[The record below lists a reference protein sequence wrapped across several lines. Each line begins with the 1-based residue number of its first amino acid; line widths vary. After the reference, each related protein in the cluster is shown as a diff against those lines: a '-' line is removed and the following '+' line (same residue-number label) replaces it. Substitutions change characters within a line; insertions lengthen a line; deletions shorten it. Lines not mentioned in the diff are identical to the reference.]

1 MSNIPDYLIEQTE
14 KSIRDRMFQNL
25 PSDLDKT
32 EGSYIW
38 DALSP
43 AAIELA
49 QAAIWAQEVLRRGF
63 AGTSFGPYLDLRCA
77 EHGVIR
83 RPAVEATGKVKF
95 LGKVG
100 SVIGKGTRVAT
111 PADANTNTP
120 SLEFQTTSEV
130 TLVLDSNSGNGTGY
144 AGIKAVEAGSAGN
157 VPGGSI
163 NVLISPVSGV
173 SSVIN
178 EAATTGG
185 LDIEEDSSLLARF
198 LQKVRSTSAGGNK
211 ADYINWTMEVP
222 GVGGVTVVPVRDG
235 PGTVSI
241 AILNNNKGPANQ
253 ALVDE
258 VQKYIAPPWINEFQA
273 EDMPRE
279 GNGVTQD
286 EALVDDLYHSVKMVY
301 DPNLNGAITHLL
313 TPDSDLPVLQ
323 QPGIWQARV
332 TVKVDNNSND
342 TANLL
347 QIGVWNLSTGTWA
360 KTTLNGTDDAVATFK
375 ASQLKT
381 VFSEKNVEFYWN
393 GRDLIEFRAARL
405 AEDQTGILWVDQ
417 VQYRSTFSMDTG
429 DGKAPVGARV
439 TVQSAKAILINVSAN
454 IKVAAGY
461 NNDSVKAGVIQNIE
475 TYIKSLAFVDDNDVR
490 YARICNAILDAPGIE
505 DYSEPKVNGGT
516 ANIAVGMQEVAVI
529 GVVTLTCY
537 Q

>member
-1 MSNIPDYLIEQTE
+1 MSIIPDYLSEQSE

-25 PSDLDKT
+25 PTDLDKT

-63 AGTSFGPYLDLRCA
+63 AGTTFGPYLDLRCA

-83 RPAVEATGKVKF
+83 RSAVEAISKVKF
-95 LGKVG
+95 IGTVG
-100 SVIGKGTRVAT
+100 VIIPKGTRVAT
-111 PADANTNTP
+111 PADPNTNTP
-120 SLEFQTTSEV
+120 SLEFQTTSEI

-144 AGIKAVEAGSAGN
+144 AGIKAVEPGSSGN

-163 NVLISPVSGV
+163 NVLVLPVSGV

-185 LDIEEDSSLLARF
+185 LDIEEDSLLFARF

-241 AILNNNKGPANQ
+241 AILKNDKGPANQ
-253 ALVDE
+253 ELVDE
-258 VQKYIAPPWINEFQA
+258 VQKYIAPPWINDFQA

-279 GNGVTQD
+279 GNGVTKD
-286 EALVDDLYHSVKMVY
+286 ETLVDDLYHSVKMVY
-301 DPNLNGAITHLL
+301 DPNLSGAITHLL

-332 TVKVDNNSND
+332 TVKVDNSNN

-347 QIGVWNLSTGTWA
+347 QIGVWNLSTGAWA
-360 KTTLNGTDDAVATFK
+360 KTTLNGTQDAAVIFK
-375 ASQLKT
+375 ASELAT
-381 VFSEKNVEFYWN
+381 VFSEKNMEFYWN

-405 AEDQTGILWVDQ
+405 AEDQTSILWVDR

-429 DGKAPVGARV
+429 DGKAPVGAKV
-439 TVQSAKAILINVSAN
+439 TVQSAKAILVNVSAN
-454 IKVAAGY
+454 IKIAAGY
-461 NNDSVKAGVIQNIE
+461 NNDSVKAAVIQNIE

-505 DYSEPKVNGGT
+505 DYNEPKVNGGT
-516 ANIAVGMQEVAVI
+516 SNIPVGMQEVAVL

>member
-1 MSNIPDYLIEQTE
+1 MANIPDYLSEQTE
-14 KSIRDRMFQNL
+14 KTIRDRMFQNL

-63 AGTSFGPYLDLRCA
+63 AGTTFGPYLDLRCA

-83 RPAVEATGKVKF
+83 RPAVNAGGRIKFTGTA
-95 LGKVG
+95 GA
-100 SVIGKGTRVAT
+100 IIPKGTRVAT
-111 PADANTNTP
+111 PADLNTNT
-120 SLEFQTTSEV
+120 SSIEFQTVSEL
-130 TLVLDSNSGNGTGY
+130 TLAADSGGNGVGY
-144 AGIKAVEAGSAGN
+144 IEIEAVEASSGGN
-157 VPGGSI
+157 VPAGSI
-163 NVLISPVSGV
+163 NVLIAPVAGV
-173 SSVIN
+173 GGVIN
-178 EAATTGG
+178 EAATSGG
-185 LDIEEDSSLLARF
+185 LDIEEDSLLLARF

-241 AILNNNKGPANQ
+241 AILKGDKGPADQ
-253 ALVDE
+253 ELVDR
-258 VQKYIAPPWINEFQA
+258 VQNYIAPPWINDYQA
-273 EDMPRE
+273 ENMARE
-279 GNGVTQD
+279 GNGVATD
-286 EALVDDLYHSVKMVY
+286 ETLADDLYHSVRMLY
-301 DPNLNGAITHLL
+301 DPNLTGTITHAL
-313 TPDSDLPVLQ
+313 TPDTGSPVLQ
-323 QPGIWQARV
+323 QPGVWQARV
-332 TVKVDNNSND
+332 NVKADNNHG

-347 QIGVWNLSTGTWA
+347 QIGIWNLSTGTWS
-360 KTTLNGTDDAVATFK
+360 KTTLNSTQDATAVFRANDLT
-375 ASQLKT
+375 T
-381 VFSEKNVEFYWN
+381 VFSNKIVEFYWN
-393 GRDLIEFRAARL
+393 GRDLIELKIIRL
-405 AEDQTGILWVDQ
+405 GEDQASILWVDQ

-429 DGKAPVGARV
+429 DGKAPVGAKV
-439 TVQSAKAILINVSAN
+439 TVQSAKAILVNVSAN
-454 IKVAAGY
+454 IKIAAGY
-461 NNDSVKAGVIQNIE
+461 NSDSVKAAVIQNIE

-505 DYSEPKVNGGT
+505 DYNEPKVNGGT
-516 ANIAVGMQEVAVI
+516 SNIPVGMQEVAVL